1 MGTVVPLDRL
11 GVPFHEFATMI
22 DQAVPRASGVARAR
36 HADHHPALRQYN
48 AAQDDRYL
56 AAVLATLTWIAGM
69 TDNDPLTRQHRPA
82 TLDAQSEVRVAAT
95 AITYGLQDPIYGLTP
110 GAIHPEWATG
120 ITRTLEWNLGTDRTT
135 GRWKQ
140 PTALRGA

>member
-11 GVPFHEFATMI
+11 GVPFHEFTTMI
-22 DQAVPRASGVARAR
+22 DQAV
-36 HADHHPALRQYN
+36 RQYN

-82 TLDAQSEVRVAAT
+82 TLHAQSEVRVTAT
-95 AITYGLQDPIYGLTP
+95 AITYGLQDPIFDLTNHT
-110 GAIHPEWATG
+110 IHHDWAAG
-120 ITRTLEWNLGTDRTT
+120 VGRTLEWVLGPDPAT
-135 GRWKQ
+135 GRRQQ
-140 PTALRGA
+140 PAPLPHRPQLQEPAGAGLYTRGAR